1 MTVVKSPLVVSAE
14 LSIELPG
21 GGEVILG
28 SVVLVPG

>member
-1 MTVVKSPLVVSAE
+1 VTVVKSHLVVSAE
-14 LSIELPG
+14 FSIKLPG